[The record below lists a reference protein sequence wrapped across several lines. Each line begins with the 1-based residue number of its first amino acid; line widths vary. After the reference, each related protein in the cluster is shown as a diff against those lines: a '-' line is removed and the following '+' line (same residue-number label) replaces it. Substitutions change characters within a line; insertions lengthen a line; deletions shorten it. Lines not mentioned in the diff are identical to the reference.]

1 MFISEG
7 VASAPTVSLFLKNET
22 KVFLTF
28 IPFFFCY
35 CIIFKRYSSGENLI
49 SFFFFIA
56 LSLEGSKQVS
66 TFEAIQLMIAFAT
79 LVLLIIDRNDQKK
92 ITI

>member
-1 MFISEG
+1 M
-7 VASAPTVSLFLKNET
+7 
-22 KVFLTF
+22 
-28 IPFFFCY
+28 
-35 CIIFKRYSSGENLI
+35 
-49 SFFFFIA
+49 
-56 LSLEGSKQVS
+56 S